1 MTVVPSKTKCN
12 ARVDKSEARRKLRE
26 GRNYDSLV
34 HLEKDA
40 QRSRGRASE
49 ETKGGYRERVKLY
62 EEYVFT
68 TCWI

>member
-26 GRNYDSLV
+26 SRNYDSLV
-34 HLEKDA
+34 HLEKDT

-49 ETKGGYRERVKLY
+49 ETKDVYRERVKLY

-68 TCWI
+68 NCWI